1 MAAVFPASQAIVL
14 GGGLAGVSAANTV
27 LECGG
32 NVVLLDKSSFC
43 GGNSTKATSGINGAN
58 TRSQRMKGVFDSN
71 EIFTADTLRGGAK
84 KPEIVKVLCEN
95 SGPDVEWLMDNFGL
109 DLSLVS
115 RLGGHSQERT
125 HRGKEKFPGTH
136 SL

>member
-1 MAAVFPASQAIVL
+1 ML

-84 KPEIVKVLCEN
+84 KPDLVKAPGRPGSLSKR
-95 SGPDVEWLMDNFGL
+95 SGWSKIFVGKG
-109 DLSLVS
+109 SLAAFCVQLLAPRGPR
-115 RLGGHSQERT
+115 RLFYRCFART
-125 HRGKEKFPGTH
+125 PARMWSG
-136 SL
+136 